1 MRDVLQAPERVS
13 LNHESARSLPG
24 SKRDCKSH
32 LNAVRKSERPR
43 KHRTSAAKID
53 AIDFFSFFSL
63 TQPLPSFSFSTSL
76 PFLPSLPFFQ
86 DQVDAAIAKL
96 KDLKLDQ
103 EKAHKAHLAATGGG
117 GAATSSKKGG
127 ASKASAAEVFRASVA
142 NALERRLFYLPSFKI
157 YGAVAGFYDYGPP
170 GCAVKQNVTQLW
182 RRHFVLEE
190 GE

>member
-1 MRDVLQAPERVS
+1 LLS
-13 LNHESARSLPG
+13 LSLLSSP
-24 SKRDCKSH
+24 
-32 LNAVRKSERPR
+32 L
-43 KHRTSAAKID
+43 
-53 AIDFFSFFSL
+53 SL
-63 TQPLPSFSFSTSL
+63 S
-76 PFLPSLPFFQ
+76 PSLQ

-117 GAATSSKKGG
+117 EAGSKKGG
-127 ASKASAAEVFRASVA
+127 ASSKASAAEVFRAAVA

-190 GE
+190 GKRFLLLLFFFLRSLVWLFFACSLASPLFRRERE

>member
-1 MRDVLQAPERVS
+1 MKQTQFPL
-13 LNHESARSLPG
+13 
-24 SKRDCKSH
+24 
-32 LNAVRKSERPR
+32 
-43 KHRTSAAKID
+43 
-53 AIDFFSFFSL
+53 FS
-63 TQPLPSFSFSTSL
+63 PS
-76 PFLPSLPFFQ
+76 PSLCSSSLLPPPALSSPALPLSRQ

-117 GAATSSKKGG
+117 GAASSSSKKG
-127 ASKASAAEVFRASVA
+127 ASSKASAAEVFRAAVA

-190 GE
+190 GEIFFFFFSFFLFLARSPRFCPSSLARSLSRRGGGTSYYVSLEEKG

>member
-1 MRDVLQAPERVS
+1 MLLLLLSPLS
-13 LNHESARSLPG
+13 PYLSLP
-24 SKRDCKSH
+24 
-32 LNAVRKSERPR
+32 L
-43 KHRTSAAKID
+43 
-53 AIDFFSFFSL
+53 
-63 TQPLPSFSFSTSL
+63 
-76 PFLPSLPFFQ
+76 Q

-96 KDLKLDQ
+96 KDLNLDQ

-117 GAATSSKKGG
+117 DAGSKKGG
-127 ASKASAAEVFRASVA
+127 AASKASAAEVFRAAVA

-190 GE
+190 GERFLSFVFFFSFFFLRSRSRLAFFSCSLALPRF